1 MATVSAVVYQDQKK
15 ADGTYNVK
23 IRVFHKKER
32 RILDTTH
39 FVTDRQLDKEFKIK
53 DKQLVKIL
61 DEILDDYRE
70 SISQLGPKLDFF
82 NVEEL
87 KNYLRDKDK
96 EVDFIAFCTLKGRYT
111 IVEKELNPFFVTSDL
126 QPYLVVLH
134 PWDEKHVMVEPIYAF
149 DEENDAFHEVVSK
162 VDEAFFMYMYA
173 ATWQE
178 AEIKARV
185 RFKEMEDNGEWLLL
199 KDTTDK

>member
-1 MATVSAVVYQDQKK
+1 MIDVASNLFLLPTLLQRAYFKIEDFILLT
-15 ADGTYNVK
+15 DNVK

-32 RILDTTH
+32 RILDTIH

-61 DEILDDYRE
+61 DDILYDYRE

-96 EVDFIAFCTLKGRYT
+96 EVDFIGFCTHHIESLRQAGRDGTYCG
-111 IVEKELNPFFVTSDL
+111 IRGRKKH
-126 QPYLVVLH
+126 QYLFR
-134 PWDEKHVMVEPIYAF
+134 YFTA
-149 DEENDAFHEVVSK
+149 N
-162 VDEAFFMYMYA
+162 
-173 ATWQE
+173 
-178 AEIKARV
+178 
-185 RFKEMEDNGEWLLL
+185 
-199 KDTTDK
+199 